1 MADPDNGNAS
11 TEDTEADE
19 LLHGPPGNHLNRLCN
34 SQPDSNPEPTFLL
47 TQHERSDQL
56 DVETGTSCAELSGVK
71 AYTNLIVLTIALTL
85 NFTAFN
91 SFQALQSSLNIA
103 EGLGTTGLSVL
114 YATMV
119 LTSLFFAQLTLVRF
133 SNKWIMVIS
142 SLSYTAFMATGFYP
156 AWSTVIPASLLIG
169 FGAAHLWP
177 SQQNYLTDLAT
188 SYAAFKHKNV
198 KQMVHLFTGIYF
210 GIFYTSFIWGNI
222 FASQVFRRETE
233 NITSALPFCG
243 SEFCSFE
250 PQAVDDIQLPNAA
263 KINIYTCFCVGT
275 SLLGALCLCFLSNLS
290 TVTGCSKNVRTN
302 ILTVCVLMVKS
313 RDQNL
318 LIIPSLTAGITLSLM
333 MGDFTAAFVSCPYGV
348 QNVGLVVIT
357 FGVNMT
363 LWTFTIGKV
372 SKFTGLYM
380 FICLSFLISLAVM
393 VSLLL
398 WQPSRE
404 GLPIVFVLAGLY
416 GLASAGNEPLLIML
430 HSTLFKDSTTAAL
443 SSYRAMSS
451 LGWAVSFGYSNWL
464 CMRHKLYIV
473 ITMLSLSYLCLSVL
487 FLRHRTMANVCRKL
501 TCTSLK
507 RTDER
512 DDIDT

>member
-290 TVTGCSKNVRTN
+290 TVTGCSKN
-302 ILTVCVLMVKS
+302 
-313 RDQNL
+313 
-318 LIIPSLTAGITLSLM
+318 
-333 MGDFTAAFVSCPYGV
+333 AFVSCPYGV

>member
-169 FGAAHLWP
+169 FA
-177 SQQNYLTDLAT
+177 
-188 SYAAFKHKNV
+188 
-198 KQMVHLFTGIYF
+198 
-210 GIFYTSFIWGNI
+210 
-222 FASQVFRRETE
+222 
-233 NITSALPFCG
+233 
-243 SEFCSFE
+243 
-250 PQAVDDIQLPNAA
+250 
-263 KINIYTCFCVGT
+263 
-275 SLLGALCLCFLSNLS
+275 
-290 TVTGCSKNVRTN
+290 
-302 ILTVCVLMVKS
+302 
-313 RDQNL
+313 
-318 LIIPSLTAGITLSLM
+318 
-333 MGDFTAAFVSCPYGV
+333 
-348 QNVGLVVIT
+348 
-357 FGVNMT
+357 
-363 LWTFTIGKV
+363 
-372 SKFTGLYM
+372 
-380 FICLSFLISLAVM
+380 FLISLAVM